1 MIDIKREISK
11 RPRSYLAGLLIA
23 ISFVAALLIT
33 SAANHTVLVWASTN
47 HISAG
52 DTLDS
57 TNLREIRV
65 LLPEN
70 SNKYITPRSSI
81 AGYTS
86 TRSVEAGELI
96 AVSGVTRA
104 PAASDARYLPIRVAR
119 NDLPIDVLR
128 GSYVDIYALPIRD
141 SSGNFAPVRQIAHSV
156 LVDNVDGKSRD
167 LGGEIGV
174 VVLIGKSSV
183 LAVME
188 SLVNSRI
195 VMVRS
200 AL

>member
-70 SNKYITPRSSI
+70 SNKYITTRSSI

-128 GSYVDIYALPIRD
+128 GSYVDIYARGWKIP
-141 SSGNFAPVRQIAHSV
+141 
-156 LVDNVDGKSRD
+156 
-167 LGGEIGV
+167 
-174 VVLIGKSSV
+174 
-183 LAVME
+183 
-188 SLVNSRI
+188 
-195 VMVRS
+195 
-200 AL
+200 

>member
-70 SNKYITPRSSI
+70 SNKYITTRSSI

-141 SSGNFAPVRQIAHSV
+141 SSGNFAPVIAHSV